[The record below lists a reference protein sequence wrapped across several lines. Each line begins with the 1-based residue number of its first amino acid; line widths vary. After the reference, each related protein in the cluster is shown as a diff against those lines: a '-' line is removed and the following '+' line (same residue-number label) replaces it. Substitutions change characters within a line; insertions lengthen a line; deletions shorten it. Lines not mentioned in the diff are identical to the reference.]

1 MTYNARILSMMCL
14 ALLVF
19 GAAPIPLFQQASAEA
34 WVKNDMG
41 APSGGGQGGNFRFV
55 GSVVGDGDRD
65 GATEVYF
72 TAGRTGSVYQYTY
85 DTAGGTWKSENLIE
99 QGFNAGPIALGDGDD
114 SGDRELYILGMAGPM
129 PRPPPQGQMALHQ
142 VYHDA
147 AGWHD
152 IEVGTANAMSAGNE
166 ISIGDGNN
174 DNRTEVYCTGGDG
187 HIYMYYKVNSWN
199 TQDIGYATPPSGQ
212 GGTSMDGVAVG
223 DGDNDGLIEVYGSAA
238 TGWVYRFSYTGYE
251 WVRTD
256 VGQGDT
262 GPSGSDMASI
272 AIGDVN
278 GDGRNEVYGASWNN
292 ATIYMFSYDAAAA
305 KWNRTA
311 LASLGSKV
319 NARSLFIGDGN
330 SDGSKEIFVGT
341 SNNQVYSI
349 FYDKGTARWLSTSV
363 GSGNGAINGVAVGS
377 AMGISAQNEV
387 YAACDDGHGYQF
399 LVDRN
404 PPNNPAVWSDTHP
417 NPGTWYVA
425 SIVHVLWKDVGM
437 DPSGMDGYSYVWD
450 SSPSTLPDTVKEVEE
465 SVHDATSQALSPG
478 KWYFHI
484 RARDNALNWN
494 ATATHFGPICIG
506 PAPDTTPPVISDVK
520 VSGITDKLAVVSW
533 STNEPADSTVEY
545 GTTAGYGQ
553 KVSDGSFVLYHSVT
567 LTGLAPSTVYHFCV
581 ASSDASGNGPAKSTD
596 GAFTTLAAPDMAPPV
611 LSNIRA
617 SGITDRLAVV
627 SWETDEPSDS
637 AVDFGITSSYGES
650 TADGKYA
657 ILHEITITGLK
668 ASTIYHFRVKSRDAT
683 GNGPSLSADL
693 NFTTLA
699 LPDKTPPQISNIR
712 VESITETTALVLW
725 DTDEVADSFVEF
737 GPNASYGQSSAD
749 KTFALHHGVALKGL
763 TSERV
768 YHYQVI
774 SADSSGNTGKGGD
787 LNFRTAKTPSA
798 PDTTPPVISG
808 ITVQGITNVKAV
820 VLWTTDEP
828 ATSDVDYGL
837 TTSYGLKAGD
847 GTLTL
852 AHSVLLENLLPSTQY
867 HLRVKSTDASGN
879 GPSVSTD
886 INFTTIATPDTTAPK
901 ISGVKVTRITNSS
914 ATITWTTDEPA
925 SSAVD
930 FGNSTA
936 YGKRQ
941 ASGSN
946 VLSHSLVLTGLKP
959 GTSYHFRVSST
970 DPSGN
975 PASPGADATF
985 TTLKT
990 GTTTAVS
997 APFPWVWVALVLIIV
1012 LIAVA
1017 AAVVVYRRKPGSTGV
1032 RAASGRPSY
1041 YADAGGDDGVE
1052 TLEMEGPG
1060 ARAAPAKGAVAVGA
1074 ASSVA
1079 ERNAGGQQS
1088 RRPPAS
1094 APASNK
1100 HVKCPGCNTKIPL
1113 RGDGAQRIQCGNCG
1127 WSGNFKPRTPSPQ
1140 GAAVAAIPP
1149 PEPAAE
1155 ETPAPPRAV
1164 ERPAPVRN
1172 IRCTGCGSAVPVYST
1187 AYPVKVTC
1195 PRCGRGGLYRGPKG
1209 QGQ

>member
-1 MTYNARILSMMCL
+1 MMSNTRILSILCL
-14 ALLVF
+14 ALLVC
-19 GAAPIPLFQQASAEA
+19 GAGPIPLFQQASAEA
-34 WVKNDMG
+34 WVKNDLG
-41 APSGGGQGGNFRFV
+41 APSGGGPGGNFRFV
-55 GSVVGDGDRD
+55 ASVVGDGDRD

-72 TAGRTGSVYQYTY
+72 TAGKTGSVYQYTY
-85 DTAGGTWKSENLIE
+85 DTASGTWKSENLIE

-114 SGDRELYILGMAGPM
+114 SGDRELYVLGMTRPM
-129 PRPPPQGQMALHQ
+129 PPRPPPQGQMALHQ
-142 VYHDA
+142 VYHNA
-147 AGWHD
+147 TGWHD
-152 IEVGTANAMSAGNE
+152 VEVGTANAMSAGNE

-187 HIYMYYKVNSWN
+187 HIYMYYKVNAWN
-199 TQDIGYATPPSGQ
+199 TQDIGFATPPSGQ
-212 GGTSMDGVAVG
+212 SSTSMDGVAVG
-223 DGDNDGLIEVYGSAA
+223 DGDNDGRIEVYGSAA
-238 TGWVYRFSYTGYE
+238 TGWVYRFSYTGYDWE
-251 WVRTD
+251 RTD
-256 VGQGDT
+256 VGQGDS

-278 GDGRNEVYGASWNN
+278 GDGQKEVYGASWAN
-292 ATIYMFSYDAAAA
+292 ATIYMFSYDAVAA

-311 LASLGSKV
+311 LVSLGSKV
-319 NARSLFIGDGN
+319 NARSLCIGDGN
-330 SDGSKEIFVGT
+330 SDGANEIFVGT

-417 NPGTWYVA
+417 SPGTWYVA
-425 SIVHVLWKDVGM
+425 SIVHVLWKDVGT
-437 DPSGMDGYSYVWD
+437 DPSGLDGYSYVWD
-450 SSPSTLPDTVKEVEE
+450 SAPSTLPDTIKEVEE

-478 KWYFHI
+478 KWFFHI

-553 KVSDGSFVLYHSVT
+553 KATEGAFVLDHSLT
-567 LTGLAPSTVYHFCV
+567 LTGLSPSTVYHFCV
-581 ASSDASGNGPAKSTD
+581 ASADASGNGPTKSTD
-596 GAFTTLAAPDMAPPV
+596 GAFTTLAAPDTAPPV
-611 LSNIRA
+611 LSNIRV

-627 SWETDEPSDS
+627 SWDTDEPADS
-637 AVDFGITSSYGES
+637 AVDFGITTSYGTTTE
-650 TADGKYA
+650 DGKYV

-683 GNGPSLSADL
+683 GNGPSVSADF
-693 NFTTLA
+693 NFTTQA

-712 VESITETTALVLW
+712 VESITETSALVLW

-749 KTFALHHGVALKGL
+749 KTFSLHHSVALKGL
-763 TSERV
+763 TADRV

-774 SADSSGNTGKGGD
+774 SADSSGNAGKGGD

-798 PDTTPPVISG
+798 PDTTPPVITG

-837 TTSYGLKAGD
+837 TTGYGLKAGD
-847 GTLTL
+847 GTLTP
-852 AHSVLLENLLPSTQY
+852 AHSVLLENLAPSTQY

-879 GPSVSTD
+879 GPTISTD
-886 INFTTIATPDTTAPK
+886 INFTTIATPDTTPPK
-901 ISGVKVTRITNSS
+901 ISAVKVTRITNNS

-930 FGNSTA
+930 YGNSTS
-936 YGKRQ
+936 YGLRQ
-941 ASGSN
+941 ASQSN
-946 VLSHSLVLTGLKP
+946 VITHSMVLTGLKP
-959 GTSYHFRVSST
+959 GTVHHLRVSAT

-975 PASPGADATF
+975 AATPSMDATF

-990 GTTTAVS
+990 GATTTVS
-997 APFPWVWVALVLIIV
+997 APFPWLWVALVLAMAVIV
-1012 LIAVA
+1012 IVAAVA
-1017 AAVVVYRRKPGSTGV
+1017 LTRRKARSAPAPRTGY
-1032 RAASGRPSY
+1032 RPTYSS
-1041 YADAGGDDGVE
+1041 DGDDDVE
-1052 TLEMEGPG
+1052 TLQMEGTS
-1060 ARAAPAKGAVAVGA
+1060 AAAPAVV
-1074 ASSVA
+1074 
-1079 ERNAGGQQS
+1079 RTAGGQMPA
-1088 RRPPAS
+1088 RPPAP
-1094 APASNK
+1094 APAPGK
-1100 HVKCPGCNTKIPL
+1100 HVKCPGCKTKIPL
-1113 RGDGAQRIQCGNCG
+1113 RGDGVQRIQCGNCG
-1127 WSGNFKPRTPSPQ
+1127 WSGNFKPRVQNHSPG
-1140 GAAVAAIPP
+1140 GAALAAVPP
-1149 PEPAAE
+1149 PEPAGQE
-1155 ETPAPPRAV
+1155 PSTPPNAV
-1164 ERPAPVRN
+1164 ERAAPVRN
-1172 IRCTGCGSAVPVYST
+1172 IRCTGCGSAVPVYSS
-1187 AYPVKVTC
+1187 AYPVKISC
-1195 PRCGRGGLYRGPKG
+1195 PRCGRSGMYRGPKR
-1209 QGQ
+1209 QGP